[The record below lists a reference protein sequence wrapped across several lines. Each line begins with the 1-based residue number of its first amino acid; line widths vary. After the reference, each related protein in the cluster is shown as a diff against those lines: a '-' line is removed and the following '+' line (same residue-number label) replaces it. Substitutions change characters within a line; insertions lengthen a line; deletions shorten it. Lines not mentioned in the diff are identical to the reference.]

1 MKNRIILFLMLF
13 SSTILLA
20 QQPGPRPQ
28 LVVGIVVDQMTYD
41 LLYRFWPNY
50 SEDGFKRLVRN
61 GYSCENNHYNYIPT
75 YTGPGHASIY
85 TGTVPAIH
93 GIVANNWFDK
103 VNGNGWYCSTDTTV
117 AGVGATGSSGQM
129 SPANMLSTTITDQLK
144 LSLGADA
151 KVIGI
156 ALKDRGA
163 ILPAGHAADAA
174 YWFDGYANAWISST
188 YYMDE
193 LPGWLQ
199 TFNAT
204 QPANQLMA
212 KDWNTLLP
220 LSAYTHGTTDNVP
233 WEFTG
238 ANESSPVFPHKT
250 SIDTIMELIKGT
262 PYGNT
267 LTAMMAKEVIRNEAM
282 GKDGITDFLC
292 ISFSSTDYVGHDYG
306 PHSVETEDTYI
317 RLDKDLADLLAF
329 LDREVG
335 DQKYMVFLTSDHG
348 VAPVPGYMESLQIPS
363 GLLSSALLSAEMEA
377 VLDAQIGTSDWI
389 RYYTN
394 QQLYLNQAA
403 LQEHDTDAEDIA
415 TILQY
420 WADSTDGIARV
431 ISTNEIAESTLPAV
445 HREMLINGIYP
456 KRCGEILVVYDP
468 NWISYGPTGST
479 HGSHYAYDT
488 QVPLLWYGW
497 KIRNGKTWRRTA
509 ITDIAPTIAAMLRI
523 PQPNGCIGDVIEE
536 IKNE

>member
-28 LVVGIVVDQMTYD
+28 LVLGIVVDQMTYD
-41 LLYRFWPNY
+41 LLYRFWSNY

-363 GLLSSALLSAEMEA
+363 GLLSSSLLSAEMEA

-456 KRCGEILVVYDP
+456 KRCGEILVAYDP